1 MRVILVTAALCLLFA
16 SPAGAAPLSAADRH
30 AIDRALDAFVNS
42 AIKRRNVGASYNLV
56 TPQFRGGTSRAAWMK
71 GNLPVYPYPARGT
84 SFHEW
89 TLEFASPNDVGF
101 QLLIESSKRKTDG
114 IEFTGE
120 IKKINGHWLIDSFMP
135 SATFSG
141 SGTVVG
147 PQDFAASSGGDN
159 AGVASLSDAWLVIP
173 ALLLGGCLLLPLG
186 WILYVWRRNRRA
198 YERYR
203 SPRSERASSRRF

>member
-1 MRVILVTAALCLLFA
+1 MRAILITAALCLLFA
-16 SPAGAAPLSAADRH
+16 SPADAARLSPADRQ

-42 AIKRRNVGASYNLV
+42 AVKRQNVGASYNLV
-56 TPQFRGGTSRAAWMK
+56 TPQFRGGTTRAAWVK

-84 SFHEW
+84 RFHDW
-89 TLEFASPNDVGF
+89 TLDFASPNDVGF
-101 QLLIESSKRKTDG
+101 KLLIESSKRKKDA

-120 IKKINGHWLIDSFMP
+120 LKKIDGHWLVDSFMP

-147 PQDFAASSGGDN
+147 PHDFAASAGGDN
-159 AGVASLSDAWLVIP
+159 AGVASLSAAWLVIP

-186 WILYVWRRNRRA
+186 WMLYVWRRNRRA

-203 SPRSERASSRRF
+203 SPGRERA